1 MAKGKEL
8 SGVLFKN
15 KDRKTEK
22 HPMYKG
28 SCMVNGQEYWLS
40 AWVNEHEEHGK
51 YMSLKF
57 EVKEQKNI
65 SGIKRDNNP
74 DADVPF

>member
-1 MAKGKEL
+1 
-8 SGVLFKN
+8 
-15 KDRKTEK
+15 
-22 HPMYKG
+22 
-28 SCMVNGQEYWLS
+28 
-40 AWVNEHEEHGK
+40 
-51 YMSLKF
+51 MSLKF